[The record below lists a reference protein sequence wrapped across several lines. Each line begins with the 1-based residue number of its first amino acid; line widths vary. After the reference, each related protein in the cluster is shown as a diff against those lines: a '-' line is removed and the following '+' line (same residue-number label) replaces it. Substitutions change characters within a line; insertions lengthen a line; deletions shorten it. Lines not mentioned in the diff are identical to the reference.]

1 MFVIPTGK
9 FFGAPVSLSQWWV
22 WNQIPVTLGN
32 IVSGALLTG
41 VALYVTY
48 KPREHPARTIPVPL
62 PQQNESSLQQATV
75 AG

>member
-9 FFGAPVSLSQWWV
+9 FFGAPVSLYQWWV

-41 VALYVTY
+41 VALYFTFRPKQQSVLNLPVEVQQGDPNLERVT
-48 KPREHPARTIPVPL
+48 A
-62 PQQNESSLQQATV
+62 